1 MFEQCMCSHL
11 KQTACI
17 QGMPVLY
24 AERQEVVS
32 SNQWALRRTTSELA
46 DRRSCSACNL
56 KKGILSPVAWLWLKD
71 GVLRFHFAL
80 KTGSQIN
87 RSLSA
92 ELYCTKSIRSNM
104 TLSLISLLY
113 KDIAELWLLLKK
125 STGVSSFSNFLSY
138 LIAGQAGTLSDNII
152 ILREMGCVLVQRA
165 EVVLFLC
172 TFIHKCSLL
181 LWVYVFCPCI
191 NLQCILLLVDIF
203 LSTSDVSTL
212 PLFYTQGTLFR
223 IHSHSDYGDQNRC

>member
-32 SNQWALRRTTSELA
+32 SNQWALRRTSEPA

-56 KKGILSPVAWLWLKD
+56 KKGIVSLVAWLWLKD
-71 GVLRFHFAL
+71 GVLRSHFAL

-92 ELYCTKSIRSNM
+92 ELYRTKSIRSNM

-138 LIAGQAGTLSDNII
+138 LIAVQAGTLSDNFIL
-152 ILREMGCVLVQRA
+152 LREMGCVLVQRQKLYSFCVHSYIN
-165 EVVLFLC
+165 VVYC
-172 TFIHKCSLL
+172 YGCMCSVLA
-181 LWVYVFCPCI
+181 
-191 NLQCILLLVDIF
+191 
-203 LSTSDVSTL
+203 
-212 PLFYTQGTLFR
+212 
-223 IHSHSDYGDQNRC
+223 